1 MAARPL
7 TGRPGQRLVIQMTL
21 VGLGTLSLALI
32 LAAQLVSNEVVG
44 FTLSLVGSAIVAV
57 LIGVFWWLL
66 PVASRRQF

>member
-1 MAARPL
+1 
-7 TGRPGQRLVIQMTL
+7 MTL